1 MKQRL
6 IQNQAGFASIVEVII
21 AAIIFTVAAFGIF
34 TSIAS
39 MRPEGADSSEKLEAA
54 LMAKGK
60 LEEFR
65 RALSPDSWNNGDL
78 SIGTNKTV
86 TENGYTYTWTVSDG
100 GAMDDYV
107 RRVDLTITY

>member
-1 MKQRL
+1 MINRL
-6 IQNQAGFASIVEVII
+6 TQNQSGFASIVEVII

-65 RALSPDSWNNGDL
+65 RSLSPDSWNSGDL
-78 SIGTNKTV
+78 SIGTRTV
-86 TENGYTYTWTVSDG
+86 TEDGYTYTWTVSNG
-100 GAMDDYV
+100 GAMDGFV
-107 RRVDLTITY
+107 RRVDLTISY